1 MSEEIVWFI
10 TGYVKASLSAQHA
23 SPNHTCVCSIGSTS
37 RGIGLEMTK
46 QLLKTPTN
54 TVIAACRNPSKAD
67 ALRTLADGAKGKL
80 QIVALDVLDRESIR
94 KCAEEVAGIVGDKGI
109 DYLVNNAGV
118 VRTLTR
124 IAQHA

>member
-1 MSEEIVWFI
+1 
-10 TGYVKASLSAQHA
+10 
-23 SPNHTCVCSIGSTS
+23 
-37 RGIGLEMTK
+37 MTK

-118 VRTLTR
+118 VRTSTR